1 MEILSDLDDW
11 STIKKVLLRVL
22 QQFKK
27 YHDRSRDATYKACQ
41 SLWEINPKSGTW
53 PLNFHG
59 EVGDMHG
66 GLETYMRMEG

>member
-1 MEILSDLDDW
+1 MINQEMQPTKLV
-11 STIKKVLLRVL
+11 KV
-22 QQFKK
+22 
-27 YHDRSRDATYKACQ
+27 CGN
-41 SLWEINPKSGTW
+41 INPKSGTW